1 VCDGAAYQTPPTLYA
16 GNHNAPIIALGQN
29 PGQIKKSDHARQ
41 RWMKIFEALP
51 ASTVNRAMPAWYMWD
66 FHDSPGAIRLAAIFG
81 KDWLFKGDI
90 MWSNAVRC
98 RTLDNARPANEM
110 VDACKTWTD
119 RLIAE
124 KKGIIMVGGVAKHQ
138 IMGAETGKLEW
149 GAPKKHPRLGYIL
162 AIKHYSAWRGND
174 TKLYKDAVKRLKERV
189 L

>member
-41 RWMKIFEALP
+41 RWMKIFEA
-51 ASTVNRAMPAWYMWD
+51 
-66 FHDSPGAIRLAAIFG
+66 LAAIFG